1 MSDPIDKF
9 KQIFFEESADAVD
22 KVDQY
27 LLSLSP
33 EEFDNDIINDI
44 FRAAHSLKGGSATF
58 GMKTLAEFTHFM
70 ETLLDQLR
78 DGEKQFSQEII
89 DCLLDCLDC
98 VRTLL
103 DHYQT
108 GTQIDEEK
116 INSVTKVLSRL
127 IDGADNTVAHEQD
140 PQALQIN
147 DDTACQWNI
156 VFIPDGKIL
165 MTGNEPLRFIE
176 EIAELGELEVIC
188 DIEQIP
194 TLDTFSPTDIYM
206 KWNLILSTPEAIDKE
221 LINDVFIWIEDEAE
235 IHISSIQDSQLEAL
249 YDDQPALVEQKP
261 TEQAELG
268 AGTVLPI
275 VSQVSEKPEQA
286 PPKTAVKQSIRVDLD
301 KIDGIINI
309 LGELVI
315 TQSMLSTF
323 NDIARYPE
331 LQFLQK
337 GLNELEKHTRDL
349 QDGIMQIR
357 MLPIDASFNRFPRLV
372 RDLSKQLNKDIKV
385 VIDGGGT
392 EVDKTVIEELSD
404 PLVHLARNSIDHGI
418 ELPHE
423 REAAG
428 KPAQGTLTF
437 KAFHRVGNIVIE
449 IGDDGRG
456 LQKDKLR
463 QKAIEKGL
471 IKPDEYLSDDAIN
484 EIIFRPGFSTA
495 TEITDVSGRGVGMDV
510 VRQNIRSLGG
520 GIEVESTEG
529 VGTKF
534 KIRLPL
540 TLSILD
546 GQLIKI
552 ANETY
557 VLPMLAIIESIKIKQ
572 SDLNIVSG
580 KEVSLK
586 WRDKFI
592 PLLNLALLFECPQA
606 CEMSNDMNASVLIVV
621 VEHDGVHVGI
631 IVDELANHQQV
642 VVKSLEANYQKIDA
656 ISGATI
662 LGDGSVSLIID
673 VGALTEL
680 ARRISQ

>member
-9 KQIFFEESADAVD
+9 KQIFFEESADAID

-127 IDGADNTVAHEQD
+127 IDGAENTVAHEQD

-235 IHISSIQDSQLEAL
+235 IHISSIHDSQLEAL

-261 TEQAELG
+261 AEQAEHG

-275 VSQVSEKPEQA
+275 ASQVSEKPEQA

-606 CEMSNDMNASVLIVV
+606 CDMSSDMNASVLIVV

>member
-9 KQIFFEESADAVD
+9 KQIFFEESADAID

-194 TLDTFSPTDIYM
+194 ALDTFSPTDIYM

-268 AGTVLPI
+268 AGTLLPI
-275 VSQVSEKPEQA
+275 ASQVSEKPEQA

-606 CEMSNDMNASVLIVV
+606 CDMSSDMNASVLIVV